1 MKTNL
6 ISIFCITSF
15 ILFFS
20 PGQVRADEL
29 VRKNINETTTS
40 MTIIRHYDDGRDLV
54 CYHSTCPYFMLY
66 REGVALSQAMY
77 LRDMDTVFDFEI
89 YSDTVYFCGRKINYV
104 SGDAVVGYF
113 DIASFLSS
121 ASTNVFY
128 ISLPSMESVVAIE
141 VGWFASR
148 KHVVGIG
155 EGYKSKG
162 LMVDMVDETAYWKIN
177 FSDLGGDSL
186 VLSDLAITNNHV
198 LTTAIKS
205 TNVSPKFGYVW
216 CIPKSTS
223 PGQSLFP
230 TNATYNRYFGIS
242 GSKYLI
248 MSQPGDSYVTAFRG
262 WDSYNSQ
269 PFIVS
274 YFYGLTYN
282 RSVVIDDA
290 LIGMYQL
297 QAINQEIPTWTV
309 ELVMSEAYS
318 NSGITYINSKI
329 MEIRNTNPIPSTIDA
344 HHIDGVYLTSI
355 DRYSSMTIGM
365 GHFVL
370 SGYDALSG
378 FGTPFHVKFQH
389 QSYSGTCLTRWEQSV
404 ENRTLEYTE
413 HSIRL
418 NNNLTL
424 QLPEVKLGDK
434 KEMRVDVSCYYHSP
448 SMEIEEEQEQ

>member
-148 KHVVGIG
+148 KHVIGIG

-162 LMVDMVDETAYWKIN
+162 MMVDMVDETAYWNIN

-186 VLSDLAITNNHV
+186 VLSDLAITSSYV
-198 LTTAIKS
+198 VATATQS
-205 TNVSPKFGYVW
+205 SVWVPLNGYL
-216 CIPKSTS
+216 CYIPLPTS
-223 PGQSLFP
+223 PGQALFP
-230 TNATYNRYFGIS
+230 CNAIYKKHTGLS
-242 GSKYLI
+242 SSKYLI
-248 MSQPGDSYVTAFRG
+248 LHQSGDSFVTAYNA
-262 WDSYNSQ
+262 WESYYSK
-269 PFIVS
+269 PFVVS
-274 YFYGLTYN
+274 YYNGLSYD
-282 RSVVIDDA
+282 RSVFIDN
-290 LIGMYQL
+290 YFSNVYKL
-297 QAINQEIPTWTV
+297 QAINQEIPIWTV
-309 ELVMSEAYS
+309 ELVLSEAYS
-318 NSGITYINSKI
+318 NFGSTYINSKI
-329 MEIRNTNPIPSTIDA
+329 IEIPFVDPVPSPVHA
-344 HHIDGVYLTSI
+344 HFIDGVYLTSI
-355 DRYSSMTIGM
+355 DRYSSMNIGE

-370 SGYDALSG
+370 SGYNALSG
-378 FGTPFHVKFQH
+378 SGDPYYVKFQH
-389 QSYSGTCLTRWEQSV
+389 QRYSGTCLTLQEQSIWNKILEDIEYEV
-404 ENRTLEYTE
+404 TLD
-413 HSIRL
+413 
-418 NNNLTL
+418 NNQTL
-424 QLPEVKLGDK
+424 QLPEVKLGEK
-434 KEMRVDVSCYYHSP
+434 KEMQVDTKCYYHSP